1 MTKRIITAETIAT
14 FKKHLIEE
22 EKSAATIEKY
32 TRDVTAFSIF
42 VANRNV
48 DKELVVSYAI
58 IINQCD
64 HVAKRT
70 LSKNGKTIQFYSFD
84 ERGIRLSRNTAFMRA
99 TADIVEFADDDR
111 VAP

>member
-42 VANRNV
+42 VADRNV

-84 ERGIRLSRNTAFMRA
+84 ERGIGLSRNTAFMRA
-99 TADIVEFADDDR
+99 SADIVEFADDDR